1 MALVKCKECKQD
13 VSSSGTTCPGCGA
26 SSPGV
31 SFVHKLGA
39 LVILGVVT
47 AVGVVACGGGQE
59 PTAATKNQTNSAA
72 QQPAAKQWY
81 EGGTLHQA
89 SGLDWHHGD
98 DADKLATAADLIAR
112 LNNGGALSP
121 EIASS
126 IHNVDDLKPLAVE
139 LVVQLDGTF
148 TPESETEQNQ
158 FVLGDQKVSTTSV
171 MLMALM
177 GWIKTGS

>member
-39 LVILGVVT
+39 LVILGIVT
-47 AVGVVACGGGQE
+47 AVGVVACGGGEE

-81 EGGTLHQA
+81 QGGTLHQA
-89 SGLDWHHGD
+89 SGLEWQQGD
-98 DADKLATAADLIAR
+98 YADKLATAADLIAT
-112 LNNGGALSP
+112 LKQGGSLSP
-121 EIASS
+121 EIMQS
-126 IHNVDDLKPLAVE
+126 IKGVDDIKPLAAE
-139 LVVQLDGTF
+139 LVGQLDDAF
-148 TPESETEQNQ
+148 APEPDPEQNRMM
-158 FVLGDQKVSTTSV
+158 FTNQKVSSTSV

-177 GWIKTGS
+177 GWIRTGG